1 MFRAGQE
8 KEGGTSKNASGMR
21 HTILGHNPN
30 TINNQDEMVLNLQQ
44 QIHLMDLEMKI
55 LKEKVNEDG
64 QNDGIGNLYNDE
76 QSMHSHI
83 SELKRKYKEMLQQQE
98 RDRTKINKEQLKEQ
112 GVSFEN

>member
-1 MFRAGQE
+1 
-8 KEGGTSKNASGMR
+8 MR

-64 QNDGIGNLYNDE
+64 
-76 QSMHSHI
+76 
-83 SELKRKYKEMLQQQE
+83 
-98 RDRTKINKEQLKEQ
+98 
-112 GVSFEN
+112 